1 MILRPP
7 RSTRTD
13 TLFPYTTL
21 FRSKDKSQQIPSIN
35 GGIIYEAGTI
45 GADRGDYNTTSNGPF
60 EYEGDDKSITLN
72 ADLKAA
78 SGTFTLNGNYRK
90 YGYFSSYDIDGTTK
104 PCSTRRGP
112 RDTNNTAARRS
123 EERTSELESLMR
135 D

>member
-78 SGTFTLNGNYRK
+78 SGTFTLIGNYRK
-90 YGYFSSYDIDGTTK
+90 YGYFSFYDIDGTTK
-104 PCSTRRGP
+104 TVL
-112 RDTNNTAARRS
+112 RS
-123 EERTSELESLMR
+123 EEHTSELQSIMR
-135 D
+135 TSYAVFCL

>member
-1 MILRPP
+1 MIRRPP

-21 FRSKDKSQQIPSIN
+21 FRSPDLTVYLTGQYIKDKSHQIPSIN

-45 GADRGDYNTTSNGPF
+45 GADRGDYNTTYNGPF

-78 SGTFTLNGNYRK
+78 SGTFTLIGNYRK
-90 YGYFSSYDIDGTTK
+90 YGYFSFYDIDRTTQTVLN
-104 PCSTRRGP
+104 SSRT
-112 RDTNNTAARRS
+112 
-123 EERTSELESLMR
+123 ERTNK
-135 D
+135 DTKTTT